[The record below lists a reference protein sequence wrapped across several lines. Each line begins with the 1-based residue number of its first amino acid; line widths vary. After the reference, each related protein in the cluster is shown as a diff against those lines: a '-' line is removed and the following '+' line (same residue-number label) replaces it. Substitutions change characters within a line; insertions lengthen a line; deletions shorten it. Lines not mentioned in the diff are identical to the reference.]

1 MNKQFMVRDQI
12 HLQEEWRQISLYL
25 PIVKDYYFVSNSG
38 DIMNKDT
45 YLSRKNKRMVW
56 YRNKYKQLLYKIKY
70 RILWVEVSKNY
81 KF

>member
-45 YLSRKNKRMVW
+45 YLSRKNKRMV
-56 YRNKYKQLLYKIKY
+56 
-70 RILWVEVSKNY
+70 
-81 KF
+81 